1 MFNLGASDPNPLCSL
16 YMELA
21 RTVRII
27 WPWGETKY
35 KWKEVTVW
43 LCHLNQQSQHSTRE
57 IWIQGRQIK
66 ENKSNFM
73 FQAVCMA
80 LQHLEGSPA
89 LQIFLTLQPSGLD
102 CDSSSQ
108 LCSLTLLEIVLQSGM
123 KEKKSRVVPG
133 LPLINHK

>member
-1 MFNLGASDPNPLCSL
+1 
-16 YMELA
+16 
-21 RTVRII
+21 
-27 WPWGETKY
+27 
-35 KWKEVTVW
+35 
-43 LCHLNQQSQHSTRE
+43 
-57 IWIQGRQIK
+57 
-66 ENKSNFM
+66 M

-123 KEKKSRVVPG
+123 KEKKKSCSPRITLNQPQVE
-133 LPLINHK
+133 